1 MARYETGMCGIAAIF
16 AYRASAPGVV
26 VDELVKI
33 NQAMI
38 RRGPDGGSHWI
49 SDDSRVGLA
58 HRRLAII
65 DPDPRANQPMVVD
78 QRYWITFNGEIYN
91 YRALR
96 TALMDE
102 GVAFTTESD
111 TEVLLRLYERD
122 GAEMVHKLR
131 GMFALVIWDY
141 VKRRLF
147 LARDAFGIKPLYF
160 SDDGATVRVAS
171 TVKALRAG
179 GHAGNGDPDPAG
191 HVGFFLFGSVPEPHT
206 LYADIEALP
215 AGHTLTI
222 GADGGRRLVTYFSP
236 RDILAAPRDGAAEV
250 DLRHHLLDSVRH
262 HFVADV
268 PVGVFLSAGLDSAS
282 ITALA
287 SESQQGDLRTFTL
300 GFEEFVNSKRDEVPL
315 AQLIAKRYKTTPKIE
330 RVARLHFDGALPD
343 IISSMDQPTIDGVN
357 TYFVA
362 RAAARGGLK
371 VALSGLGGDEM
382 FAGYDTFRRVTSLS
396 RWLGWVPGLSTL
408 GKGLRT
414 VAAPLMGP
422 MMNPKYV
429 SLLEY
434 GGSTA
439 GAYLLGRGLFLPW
452 ELPDLMDPD
461 FAAEGWRQLEPLV
474 RLENTIAGLSNA
486 ENRVRILEMCFYMRN
501 QLLRDADWAGM
512 AHSLEIR
519 VPLVDVDLFKAL
531 APVLGTDISPTK
543 QDMAATPLSALP
555 SDVRYKPKTGFFVPV
570 ERWLN
575 QAGDGVNDNR
585 GSGLRGWAKRVYK
598 AQIAA

>member
-1 MARYETGMCGIAAIF
+1 MPRYETGMCGIAAIF
-16 AYRASAPGVV
+16 AYSASAPRVV
-26 VDELVKI
+26 VDELLKI

-38 RRGPDGGSHWI
+38 RRGPDGGNYWI
-49 SDDSRVGLA
+49 SNDSCIGLA

-65 DPDPRANQPMVVD
+65 DPDSRANQPMVVD

-91 YRALR
+91 YQALR
-96 TALMDE
+96 TALMAE
-102 GVAFTTESD
+102 GIAFATGSD

-131 GMFALVIWDY
+131 GMFALVIWDNFER
-141 VKRRLF
+141 KLF
-147 LARDAFGIKPLYF
+147 MARDAFGIKPLYF
-160 SDDGATVRVAS
+160 SDDGRTVRAAS

-179 GHAGNGDPDPAG
+179 GHAGDCGPDPAG

-222 GADGGRRLVTYFSP
+222 RDDGRRRLVAYFNP
-236 RDILAAPRDGAAEV
+236 RDVLAAPHDCSLAV

-268 PVGVFLSAGLDSAS
+268 PVGLFLSAGIDSAC

-287 SESQQGDLRTFTL
+287 SECQQSDLRTFTL

-315 AQLIAKRYKTTPKIE
+315 AQLIAKHYKTTSQVE
-330 RVARLHFDGALPD
+330 WVARLHFDDALPD

-357 TYFVA
+357 TYFIA
-362 RAAARGGLK
+362 RAAARSGLK
-371 VALSGLGGDEM
+371 VALSGLGGDEI
-382 FAGYDTFRRVTSLS
+382 FAGYDTFCRVPSLS
-396 RWLGWVPGLSTL
+396 RCLGWIPGLSTL
-408 GKGLRT
+408 GKGLRV
-414 VAAPLMGP
+414 VAAPLMGS
-422 MMNPKYV
+422 MINRKYL
-429 SLLEY
+429 SLFEY

-474 RLENTIAGLSNA
+474 RLEDTIAGLSSA
-486 ENRVRILEMCFYMRN
+486 ENRVRLLEICFYMRN

-519 VPLVDVDLFKAL
+519 VPLVDVALFKAL
-531 APVLGTDISPTK
+531 APMLGTDISPTK
-543 QDMAATPLSALP
+543 QDLAATPLSALP
-555 SDVRYKPKTGFFVPV
+555 PDVRYKRKTGFFVPV

-575 QAGDGVNDNR
+575 QAENGISDNSQ
-585 GSGLRGWAKRVYK
+585 SGLRGWAKRVYM

>member
-16 AYRASAPGVV
+16 AYRANAPGVM
-26 VDELVKI
+26 VDELEKI

-38 RRGPDGGSHWI
+38 RRGPDGGGYWI
-49 SDDSRVGLA
+49 SDDGRVGLA

-65 DPDPRANQPMVVD
+65 DLEPRANQPLVVD

-96 TALMDE
+96 TALIDE

-122 GAEMVHKLR
+122 GADMVKKLR
-131 GMFALVIWDY
+131 GMFAFVIWDY

-147 LARDAFGIKPLYF
+147 LARDVFGIKPLYF

-222 GADGGRRLVTYFSP
+222 CADGGRQLVTYFSP

-250 DLRHHLLDSVRH
+250 DLRHHLLDSVHH

-287 SESQQGDLRTFTL
+287 SESQRGDLRTFTL

-315 AQLIAKRYKTTPKIE
+315 AQLIAKRYNTTPKIE
-330 RVARLHFDGALPD
+330 RVARLHFDEALPD

-371 VALSGLGGDEM
+371 VALSGLGGDEL
-382 FAGYDTFRRVTSLS
+382 FAGYDTFRRVPSLS
-396 RWLGWVPGLSTL
+396 RWFGWAPGLSTL

-414 VAAPLMGP
+414 VVAPLMTP

-452 ELPDLMDPD
+452 ELPNLMDPD
-461 FAAEGWRQLEPLV
+461 FAAEGWRQLEPLA
-474 RLENTIAGLSNA
+474 RLENTISGIRNP

-519 VPLVDVDLFKAL
+519 VPLVDVALFKAL

-555 SDVRYKPKTGFFVPV
+555 SDVRCKPKTGFFVPV

-575 QAGDGVNDNR
+575 QAGDGANDNY

>member
-16 AYRASAPGVV
+16 AYRTNAPGVM
-26 VDELVKI
+26 VDELEKI

-38 RRGPDGGSHWI
+38 RRGPDGGGYWI
-49 SDDSRVGLA
+49 SDDGRIGLA

-65 DPDPRANQPMVVD
+65 DLEPRANQPLVVD

-96 TALMDE
+96 TVLMDK
-102 GVAFTTESD
+102 GVVFTTESD
-111 TEVLLRLYERD
+111 TEVLLRLYECE

-131 GMFALVIWDY
+131 GMFALVIWDS
-141 VKRRLF
+141 VERQLF
-147 LARDAFGIKPLYF
+147 LARDAFGVKPLYF
-160 SDDGATVRVAS
+160 SDDGATVRAAS

-179 GHAGNGDPDPAG
+179 GHAGDGGPDPAG

-222 GADGGRRLVTYFSP
+222 GANGRHRLVKYFSP
-236 RDILAAPRDGAAEV
+236 RDILTAPRDGTVRV
-250 DLRHHLLDSVRH
+250 DLRHQLLDSVQH
-262 HFVADV
+262 HLVADV

-300 GFEEFVNSKRDEVPL
+300 GFEEFSNSKCDEVPL
-315 AQLIAKRYKTTPKIE
+315 AELIAKRYKTTPKIE
-330 RVARLHFDGALPD
+330 RVAKLHFDRALPD
-343 IISSMDQPTIDGVN
+343 IILSMDQPTIDGVN

-362 RAAARGGLK
+362 RAAARSGLK

-382 FAGYDTFRRVTSLS
+382 FAGYDTFRRVPSLA
-396 RWLGWVPGLSTL
+396 RWLGWIPGLSTL
-408 GKGLRT
+408 GKGFRI
-414 VAAPLMGP
+414 VAAPLMGS
-422 MMNPKYV
+422 MMVPKYA
-429 SLLEY
+429 SLFEY
-434 GGSTA
+434 GGSA
-439 GAYLLGRGLFLPW
+439 SGAYLLGRGLFLPW
-452 ELPDLMDPD
+452 ELPKLIDPD
-461 FAAEGWRQLEPLV
+461 LAAEGWRQLRPLV
-474 RLENTIAGLSNA
+474 RLENAIAGIASA
-486 ENRVRILEMCFYMRN
+486 ENQVRILEMCFYMRN

-519 VPLVDVDLFKAL
+519 VPLVDMTLFKAL
-531 APVLGTDISPTK
+531 APLLGTGISPTK
-543 QDMAATPLSALP
+543 KDMAATPLRALP
-555 SDVRYKPKTGFFVPV
+555 SEVCNKPKTGFFVPV

-575 QAGDGVNDNR
+575 QAGDGINDNR
-585 GSGLRGWAKRVYK
+585 ESSLRGWAKRVYK